1 MKKIIV
7 LFLVI
12 VVSQSVFSQSQ
23 KITTTTTSTSEVI
36 YTPPSDPVVEQIVK
50 NITQAR
56 KSGDITNQRYW
67 EGKLNEITKPQ
78 VIEGNTNAFKVIKTN
93 EQQSQVEALNVTT
106 LTVTGIQANAIS
118 RERVTGDIY
127 AAVGLYGG
135 GGNRDTLKV
144 YRSTNNGISFNIIL
158 TLAFLDLR
166 ITNNGLDIE
175 AVSKG
180 DSSYAFIAMN
190 YTYAGN
196 YACEII
202 RIRQDGGM
210 LASSGPLGSAGS
222 RKYIN
227 GRITS
232 DNAAFT
238 YNTYVYLSL
247 TLDSTVAGGRRL
259 IQKLFKSEA
268 PFAPNFNLI
277 SGYQNASFQ
286 GAYGYSPGI
295 IAPDSAKLETDIAF
309 VSTVGGSDHLYTV
322 TIVRGIPGLFGNGT
336 YLCFTKSTTYGS
348 TEPSLFDNRS
358 DDKLKESPR
367 FAASGYLNNSAMVV
381 TRRLFGGGDWDPI
394 YFYSA
399 DISAA
404 TPVFTSGYVN
414 ASSDTTLGVSV
425 AALYRSNDTYLFA
438 FNNRRSSSTSAIF
451 TRQFRNG
458 GLETLVQA
466 NPSGIPGTQLWG
478 SPDASFRN
486 VNNDS
491 CLVIWGGIN
500 GTGSYVTGGC
510 SGPFIGIG
518 TNSSIAEG
526 YSLSQNYPNPFNPST
541 IINFSLPVKSFVTIK
556 VYDVNGKEI
565 AELINEEKQTGA
577 HSIEFNGVNLSSG
590 VYYYKLTAGD
600 FSQVRKMILV
610 K

>member
-12 VVSQSVFSQSQ
+12 VVSQSVFSQST
-23 KITTTTTSTSEVI
+23 KVSTTSTSEV
-36 YTPPSDPVVEQIVK
+36 TFNAPSDPIVEQIVK

-78 VIEGNTNAFKVIKTN
+78 VLEGSPTEFKVIRNN
-93 EQQSQVEALNVTT
+93 EQENPTAVLNLTT
-106 LTVTGIQANAIS
+106 LVGSTTLIQANSIS
-118 RERVTGDIY
+118 RERVTGHIY
-127 AAVGLYGG
+127 AAIGLHSGV
-135 GGNRDTLKV
+135 NPDTLKV
-144 YRSTNNGISFNIIL
+144 YLSTNNGLNFNLIL
-158 TLAFLDLR
+158 TLTQASFKISD
-166 ITNNGLDIE
+166 NGLDVE
-175 AVSKG
+175 AVSNG
-180 DSSYAFIAMN
+180 DSSYAFIGIN
-190 YTYAGN
+190 YNLSGIYSSS
-196 YACEII
+196 IV
-202 RIRQDGGM
+202 RIRQDGAM
-210 LASSGPLGSAGS
+210 YSVANVSGNSIK
-222 RKYIN
+222 RYVK
-227 GRITS
+227 GRLTS

-247 TLDSTVAGGRRL
+247 TLDSIVAGGRRL
-259 IQKLFKSEA
+259 IQKLFKSDA
-268 PFAPNFNLI
+268 PFSPNFNLI

-286 GAYGYSPGI
+286 GAYGYSPSN

-367 FAASGYLNNSAMVV
+367 FAATGYLNNSAMVV

-404 TPVFTSGYVN
+404 TPVFTSGYVE
-414 ASSDTTLGVSV
+414 SSVDTTIAVSV
-425 AALYRSNDTYLFA
+425 AAMYRSNGTYLFA
-438 FNNRRSSSTSAIF
+438 FNNRRGSSSSIIYTKSF
-451 TRQFRNG
+451 TNG
-458 GLETLVQA
+458 TLGALVQA
-466 NPSGIPGTQLWG
+466 NPSGIPGTSLWG
-478 SPDASFRN
+478 SPDAGFRN

-491 CLVIWGGIN
+491 CLVIWGGSS
-500 GTGSYVTGGC
+500 GAGAYVTGGC

-518 TNSSIAEG
+518 TNSSIADG

-541 IINFSLPVKSFVTIK
+541 VINFSLPVKSLVTIK

-565 AELINEEKQTGA
+565 AELINKEKQSGA
-577 HSIEFNGVNLSSG
+577 HSIEFNGANLSSG

-600 FSQVRKMILV
+600 YSQVRKMILV

>member
-7 LFLVI
+7 IFLLI

-23 KITTTTTSTSEVI
+23 KIATTTTSTSEVI
-36 YTPPSDPVVEQIVK
+36 YTPSSGPVVEQIVK
-50 NITQAR
+50 NITQSR

-67 EGKLNEITKPQ
+67 EGKLNDITKPQ
-78 VIEGNTNAFKVIKTN
+78 VIKGNPNAFNVVKNN
-93 EQQSQVEALNVTT
+93 EQQSQVETLNITN
-106 LTVTGIQANAIS
+106 LANSVVQGNSIS
-118 RERVTGDIY
+118 RERVTGHIY
-127 AAVGLYGG
+127 AAIGVYGG
-135 GGNRDTLKV
+135 ANPDTLKV
-144 YRSTNNGISFNIIL
+144 YRSNNNGLNFDLIL
-158 TLAFLDLR
+158 TLTQATFKISD
-166 ITNNGLDIE
+166 NGLDVE
-175 AVSKG
+175 AVSNG
-180 DSSYAFIAMN
+180 DSSYAFIGIN
-190 YTYAGN
+190 YNLSGIYSSS
-196 YACEII
+196 IV
-202 RIRQDGGM
+202 RIRQDGAM
-210 LASSGPLGSAGS
+210 YSVANVSGNSIKRYG
-222 RKYIN
+222 K
-227 GRITS
+227 GRLTS

-268 PFAPNFNLI
+268 PFSPNFNLI

-286 GAYGYSPGI
+286 GAYGYSPSN

-322 TIVRGIPGLFGNGT
+322 TIVRGIPDLFGNGT

-348 TEPSLFDNRS
+348 TEPSLFDYRS

-367 FAASGYLNNSAMVV
+367 FAATGYLNNSALVV
-381 TRRLFGGGDWDPI
+381 TRRLFAGGDWDPS
-394 YFYSA
+394 YYYSA
-399 DISAA
+399 DISAE
-404 TPVFTSGYVN
+404 TPMFTSGFVE
-414 ASSDTTLGVSV
+414 SSGDTTIAVSV
-425 AALYRSNDTYLFA
+425 AAMYRSIGTYLFA
-438 FNNRRSSSTSAIF
+438 FNNKRGATSSIIYTKSF
-451 TRQFRNG
+451 NNG
-458 GLETLVQA
+458 TLGALVQA
-466 NPSGIPGTQLWG
+466 NPSDIPGTQLWG

-491 CLVIWGGIN
+491 CLVIWS
-500 GTGSYVTGGC
+500 GSVGYRTFVTGGC

-518 TNSSIAEG
+518 SNSSIADG

-541 IINFSLPVKSFVTIK
+541 VINFSLPVKSFVTIK

-565 AELINEEKQTGA
+565 AELINEEKQMGA
-577 HSIEFNGVNLSSG
+577 HSIEFKGTNLSSG